1 MLHGDHMVAVLRND
15 LLVRDGAVM
24 NWDSWNCVRVGHVRS
39 CGESHALSAA
49 VVERKRW
56 NRW

>member
-1 MLHGDHMVAVLRND
+1 MVAVLRND